1 MPNKSTF
8 TLMMSEKQTQVLR
21 NLAQN
26 LGYTIRHGPM
36 AGQGSVQQMVNAIT
50 DGRVWLLPNPY
61 ASYVRSRRD
70 AAALRQIA
78 DSVERRELLE
88 LAALLRALA
97 DQMD

>member
-1 MPNKSTF
+1 MNN
-8 TLMMSEKQTQVLR
+8 KQTQVLR
-21 NLAQN
+21 TIAQN

-36 AGQGSVQQMVNAIT
+36 AGHGSVQQMVNAIT

-78 DSVERRELLE
+78 DSVERRELRE